1 MAWCDANNSIMWQSR
16 AIDNLITN
24 IFQIEMILKTNAEI
38 TKKKNQ
44 WIQVIISFKIAFYRC
59 TFVCA

>member
-1 MAWCDANNSIMWQSR
+1 MWQSR

-24 IFQIEMILKTNAEI
+24 IVQIEMILKTNAEI
-38 TKKKNQ
+38 TKKNQ
-44 WIQVIISFKIAFYRC
+44 WIQVLISFKIAFYRC

>member
-1 MAWCDANNSIMWQSR
+1 MWQSR

-38 TKKKNQ
+38 TKKKPQ